1 VLNVADGNFPSEFAT
16 AKPDM
21 IEEERRLLYVAMTRA
36 RNELHLCAPLKYQ
49 VTQQAKDGDSHVY
62 GAKSRFMSDKVL
74 ECFER
79 TNYRS
84 IQGPESLRAGESAT
98 VDVAAQ
104 LKEMW

>member
-1 VLNVADGNFPSEFAT
+1 
-16 AKPDM
+16 
-21 IEEERRLLYVAMTRA
+21 
-36 RNELHLCAPLKYQ
+36 
-49 VTQQAKDGDSHVY
+49 
-62 GAKSRFMSDKVL
+62 MSDKVL

-79 TNYRS
+79 TNYCS

>member
-1 VLNVADGNFPSEFAT
+1 
-16 AKPDM
+16 
-21 IEEERRLLYVAMTRA
+21 
-36 RNELHLCAPLKYQ
+36 
-49 VTQQAKDGDSHVY
+49 VTQQPKNGDAHVY

-84 IQGPESLRAGESAT
+84 AQGPESLRAGEAAT
-98 VDVAAQ
+98 VDVVAE